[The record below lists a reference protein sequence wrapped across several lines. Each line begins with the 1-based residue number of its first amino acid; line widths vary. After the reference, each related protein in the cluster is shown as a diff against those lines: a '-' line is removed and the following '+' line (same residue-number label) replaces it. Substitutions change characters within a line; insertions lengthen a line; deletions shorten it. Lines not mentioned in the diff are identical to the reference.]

1 MTCPDLPKS
10 RILSSELPIKGLKR
24 DYTLLHIT
32 DVHMT
37 LIEETQSAQR
47 KDTARDRGNV
57 LFTEDGIPAH
67 ERFAAFFSYAE
78 AIGADLI
85 LMTGDIIDMPS
96 QKNID
101 FLKKM
106 IRTSPVKTF
115 YVVGNHDWSFLDAY
129 HSPEAKRRY
138 LPAFSDIS
146 GGDTSFHFLEFDDFI
161 LAGLDNSTDTFTKE
175 QLARTKAL
183 FLKEKPLLLAVH
195 VPISSPLLAQ
205 KSREIWNGRNLCL
218 GSDGIRCEATDAFL
232 KSVLHPSS
240 PMAAVIAGH
249 LHLCCQEEIAPG
261 ISQLVTSEG
270 YNGTCRRI
278 TLKAIR

>member
-85 LMTGDIIDMPS
+85 LMTGDIIEKYRFS
-96 QKNID
+96 EKND
-101 FLKKM
+101 PNLSCKNLLCS
-106 IRTSPVKTF
+106 RQS
-115 YVVGNHDWSFLDAY
+115 
-129 HSPEAKRRY
+129 R
-138 LPAFSDIS
+138 
-146 GGDTSFHFLEFDDFI
+146 LEFF
-161 LAGLDNSTDTFTKE
+161 
-175 QLARTKAL
+175 
-183 FLKEKPLLLAVH
+183 
-195 VPISSPLLAQ
+195 
-205 KSREIWNGRNLCL
+205 GRL
-218 GSDGIRCEATDAFL
+218 SF
-232 KSVLHPSS
+232 S
-240 PMAAVIAGH
+240 
-249 LHLCCQEEIAPG
+249 
-261 ISQLVTSEG
+261 
-270 YNGTCRRI
+270 
-278 TLKAIR
+278 